1 MKIKIVQ
8 INQKIVQAYINKG
21 YVRGTSGVAT
31 NSNLKNNKLVLK

>member
-21 YVRGTSGVAT
+21 YVRGTSGVART
-31 NSNLKNNKLVLK
+31 GYEAKRCGY